1 MVGFVSG
8 YSIQFPDLNFC
19 GWVGGLSVWLYSKL
33 STGVM
38 MHPKSLLIH
47 DCCGASVHLTL
58 GLVFLSR
65 EEWNCNCYALP
76 CIQCIIHDTAVF
88 TVLILPLYEHRRT
101 FHILMSSPISFFN
114 VPSFYYKLC
123 LCPGIYILVILV
135 RFLLLPNLF
144 LSKLV
149 TGV

>member
-8 YSIQFPDLNFC
+8 SSIQFPDLNFC
-19 GWVGGLSVWLYSKL
+19 GWEGGWMGCLIACFTNTRLLLISVVVVQAVHRCYDAAIITLDSWLLWGFCPSVW
-33 STGVM
+33 
-38 MHPKSLLIH
+38 
-47 DCCGASVHLTL
+47 TL

-88 TVLILPLYEHRRT
+88 TVLILPLCEHRRT
-101 FHILMSSPISFFN
+101 FHILMSSSIPFFN

-123 LCPGIYILVILV
+123 YALVFI
-135 RFLLLPNLF
+135 F
-144 LSKLV
+144 
-149 TGV
+149 